1 MEPHKDITKAI
12 SLDRVTADAMKLS
25 AEERGVL
32 IERLVDTVLP
42 APPLH
47 PSWAVEIDR
56 RVADMAAGAAQSIPA
71 EAVMADLRAMI
82 AAHGSKA

>member
-1 MEPHKDITKAI
+1 MKPHQDSIKAI
-12 SLDRVTADAMKLS
+12 SLDGVTADAMELS
-25 AEERGVL
+25 AEERAVL

-47 PSWAVEIDR
+47 PSWVAEIDR
-56 RVADMAAGAAQSIPA
+56 RVADMAAGVTQCVPA
-71 EAVMADLRAMI
+71 EAVVADLRAMI